1 MFWLAILLY
10 WTLPFESIRH
20 DWLRPFSGETGP
32 AGLDFGLNA
41 LFLHGWVPSAFNSVV
56 PGGWSI
62 GVEMTFYL
70 IFPALFFKINSLSRA
85 ALGVFVGTLFAII
98 YFQKIG
104 PFCQAHFYSDNKI
117 PWFFTQFSFPAQF
130 AVFLIGIFIYHLLRN
145 ENLKVLTKNKTGSV
159 YLLISSL
166 SFLASFLKFGGG
178 SGFIPISILVVLAM
192 AGIIVALS
200 GQTMPLLINAWLRY
214 LGKISY
220 SCYLIH
226 FAVLSLVLKYFKID
240 ISLFA
245 HHVNSLSS
253 LENFFIYLKI
263 TVMTLVIT
271 TGISTL
277 TLHLVENPGIALGR
291 RLIERLNK
299 AS

>member
-1 MFWLAILLY
+1 
-10 WTLPFESIRH
+10 
-20 DWLRPFSGETGP
+20 
-32 AGLDFGLNA
+32 
-41 LFLHGWVPSAFNSVV
+41 
-56 PGGWSI
+56 
-62 GVEMTFYL
+62 
-70 IFPALFFKINSLSRA
+70 
-85 ALGVFVGTLFAII
+85 
-98 YFQKIG
+98 
-104 PFCQAHFYSDNKI
+104 
-117 PWFFTQFSFPAQF
+117 
-130 AVFLIGIFIYHLLRN
+130 
-145 ENLKVLTKNKTGSV
+145 
-159 YLLISSL
+159 
-166 SFLASFLKFGGG
+166 
-178 SGFIPISILVVLAM
+178 M